1 MRFKNIICCLAIII
15 FVLIAVYV
23 TARGIQKETVMSM
36 FLAEEPNKQTIATSI
51 YDAYKFPKY
60 ASWYKTD
67 YSNLLNMTSDEKNA
81 FVRLFVLYLQQG
93 FLNLLTYIMYFY
105 IFNVL

>member
-1 MRFKNIICCLAIII
+1 MAIII
-15 FVLIAVYV
+15 FILIAVYV

-36 FLAEEPNKQTIATSI
+36 FLAEEPNKPTMATSI

-67 YSNLLNMTSDEKNA
+67 YGNLLNMTSDEKNA
-81 FVRLFVLYLQQG
+81 FVRLFK
-93 FLNLLTYIMYFY
+93 FYFASTE
-105 IFNVL
+105 IKIN